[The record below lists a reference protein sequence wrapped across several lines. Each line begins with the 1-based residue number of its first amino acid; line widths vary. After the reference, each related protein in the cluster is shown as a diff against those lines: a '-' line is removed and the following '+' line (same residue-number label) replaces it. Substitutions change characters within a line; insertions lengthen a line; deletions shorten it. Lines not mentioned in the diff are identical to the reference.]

1 MSRPTWSEKGKAFE
15 HLANLLRAR
24 RTACHTY
31 RGQAILMSS
40 QVNLRGI
47 CNLSAP
53 TRPTVITCVDR
64 LIGLVVRTMPLNC
77 RNHTIGSHHA
87 AATAL
92 RCSDSIICAFF
103 RVLERT
109 RRHTSLHVHAER
121 QTLLI
126 TFPSLTSHSH
136 SMRCWACRTSGWLVM
151 APQAPHHSAEV

>member
-64 LIGLVVRTMPLNC
+64 LIGIGRTNDA
-77 RNHTIGSHHA
+77 T
-87 AATAL
+87 AATTRLYHIMPQPQCCTVLIRSYVRVFA
-92 RCSDSIICAFF
+92 CSGA
-103 RVLERT
+103 RVATHRFMFMQNAK
-109 RRHTSLHVHAER
+109 H
-121 QTLLI
+121 
-126 TFPSLTSHSH
+126 
-136 SMRCWACRTSGWLVM
+136 C
-151 APQAPHHSAEV
+151 